1 MTEAKNDERE
11 GAMGTSNKQAIY
23 IIGPRKLQNDILAD
37 YLEKE
42 MEAKCTVSMDVH
54 QGMPATNGCQALVL
68 LDSPE
73 RDLDKFF
80 MGLESAS
87 KRTLNEHIVA
97 LFNVKPGSGIED
109 KAISWGIKGFFYE
122 QDSPKQIVKGITS
135 MFKGEMWYPRDVM
148 AKYILARKD
157 SNSNNK
163 KDVVVL
169 TQRELEILTMVI
181 SGSKNEDI
189 ANHLCIS
196 AHTVKT
202 HIYNIFKKI
211 NVPNCLQAA
220 LWAAK
225 KPVGYFPPFLT
236 PVGSPVV
243 PPPRDFFMGRKDTR
257 KARY

>member
-109 KAISWGIKGFFYE
+109 KGHLMGDQGLFLRTGLAEADCEGYYI
-122 QDSPKQIVKGITS
+122 
-135 MFKGEMWYPRDVM
+135 DVQGG
-148 AKYILARKD
+148 
-157 SNSNNK
+157 
-163 KDVVVL
+163 DVVPEGCHGQV
-169 TQRELEILTMVI
+169 
-181 SGSKNEDI
+181 
-189 ANHLCIS
+189 H
-196 AHTVKT
+196 
-202 HIYNIFKKI
+202 
-211 NVPNCLQAA
+211 
-220 LWAAK
+220 
-225 KPVGYFPPFLT
+225 
-236 PVGSPVV
+236 
-243 PPPRDFFMGRKDTR
+243 PRQKRQQ
-257 KARY
+257 

>member
-211 NVPNCLQAA
+211 NVPNRLQAA

-225 KPVGYFPPFLT
+225 NL
-236 PVGSPVV
+236 
-243 PPPRDFFMGRKDTR
+243 
-257 KARY
+257 

>member
-1 MTEAKNDERE
+1 
-11 GAMGTSNKQAIY
+11 
-23 IIGPRKLQNDILAD
+23 LQNDILAD

-42 MEAKCTVSMDVH
+42 LGAKCIVTTDAH
-54 QGMPATNGCQALVL
+54 HGPPPRENGQGHQALVL

-73 RDLDKFF
+73 KDLDKYF
-80 MGLESAS
+80 MWVESAS
-87 KRTLNEHIVA
+87 KRSLSEHIVV

-109 KAISWGIKGFFYE
+109 MAISWGIRGFFYQ
-122 QDSPKQIVKGITS
+122 QDSPKQFVKGITS
-135 MFKGEMWYPRDVM
+135 MVKGEMWYPRDVM
-148 AKYILARKD
+148 AKYILSRKD
-157 SNSNNK
+157 NNNNK
-163 KDVVVL
+163 KDVIVL

-211 NVPNCLQAA
+211 NVPNRLQAA

-225 KPVGYFPPFLT
+225 NL
-236 PVGSPVV
+236 
-243 PPPRDFFMGRKDTR
+243 
-257 KARY
+257 

>member
-1 MTEAKNDERE
+1 
-11 GAMGTSNKQAIY
+11 MGTPANKQMIY

-42 MEAKCTVSMDVH
+42 LSAKCVVTADARHGPPVGENG
-54 QGMPATNGCQALVL
+54 QGCPALVL

-73 RDLDKFF
+73 KDLDKYF

-87 KRTLNEHIVA
+87 KRSLSEHIVA

-109 KAISWGIKGFFYE
+109 KAISWGIRGFFYE
-122 QDSPKQIVKGITS
+122 QDSPKQFVKGITA
-135 MFKGEMWYPRDVM
+135 MVKGEMWYPRDVM
-148 AKYILARKD
+148 AKYILSRKD
-157 SNSNNK
+157 TNNSK
-163 KDVVVL
+163 KDVIVL

-211 NVPNCLQAA
+211 NVPNRLQAA

-225 KPVGYFPPFLT
+225 NL
-236 PVGSPVV
+236 
-243 PPPRDFFMGRKDTR
+243 
-257 KARY
+257 